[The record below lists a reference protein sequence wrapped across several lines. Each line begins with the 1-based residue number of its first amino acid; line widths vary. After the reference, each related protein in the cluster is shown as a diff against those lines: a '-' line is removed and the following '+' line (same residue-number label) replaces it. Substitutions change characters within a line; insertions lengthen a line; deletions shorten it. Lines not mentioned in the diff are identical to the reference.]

1 MEKIVK
7 NNSKGYGYNYASLSD
22 IVRQGYDLPKMKTG
36 TDPVSLRDYIYYYD
50 EDLKEWL
57 RGAEIVI
64 PENVISK
71 EGKPKMNKAQ
81 LSMSAQTYAR
91 RGTTLMAL
99 RLATDDDAEIENAQE
114 EVAKATDKQIDFLFK
129 LYKKEEID
137 KICEHYQVAN
147 VTELPKDIVSKYISD
162 RNAKE

>member
-1 MEKIVK
+1 MEKIVI

-22 IVRQGYDLPKMKTG
+22 IVKQGYDLPKMKTG
-36 TDPVSLRDYIYYYD
+36 TDPISLRDYIYYYD
-50 EDLKEWL
+50 ADLKDWQ

-71 EGKPKMNKAQ
+71 EGKAKMNKAQ
-81 LSMSAQTYAR
+81 LYMSAVTYAKR
-91 RGTTLMAL
+91 STALMYL
-99 RLATDDDAEIENAQE
+99 QLATDDDTEIENAQE
-114 EVAKATDKQIDFLFK
+114 EVAKATDKQIDYLFK

-137 KICEHYQVAN
+137 RMCEHYQVDN
-147 VTELPKDIVSKYISD
+147 VKELPKDVVSRYISD

>member
-22 IVRQGYDLPKMKTG
+22 IVKQGYDLPKMKTG
-36 TDPVSLRDYIYYYD
+36 SEDGKDFIYYKD
-50 EDLKEWL
+50 EEGWQ

-81 LSMSAQTYAR
+81 LYMSAITYAKR
-91 RGTTLMAL
+91 STALMCL
-99 RLATDDDAEIENAQE
+99 QLATDDDVEIENAE
-114 EVAKATDKQIDFLFK
+114 EVIENATEKQISYLFK
-129 LYKKEEID
+129 LYNKEEID
-137 KICEHYQVAN
+137 KMCEYYKVAS
-147 VTELPKDIVSKYISD
+147 VKELSKDIVSKYISD
-162 RNAKE
+162 RNGKEQTS